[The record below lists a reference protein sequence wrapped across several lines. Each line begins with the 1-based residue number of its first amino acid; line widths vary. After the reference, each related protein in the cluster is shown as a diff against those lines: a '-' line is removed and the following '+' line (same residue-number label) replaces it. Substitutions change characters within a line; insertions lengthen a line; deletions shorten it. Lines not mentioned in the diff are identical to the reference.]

1 MNNESMIEMIN
12 QRLMNKISLMKIKK
26 NENLSI
32 ILITNHKTI
41 LKEYVWIIINCQEVK
56 IYMKV
61 YVCSMIVYDLL
72 LELRWQKRVQMKID
86 MRQDIM
92 SIKRTNEKRR
102 MIRTQLTSKEIL
114 TQVFIVKIE
123 KKEEFDE
130 KKTLQAIINEDM
142 KDELKERRWR
152 TKRFVSVS
160 VKA

>member
-1 MNNESMIEMIN
+1 
-12 QRLMNKISLMKIKK
+12 
-26 NENLSI
+26 
-32 ILITNHKTI
+32 
-41 LKEYVWIIINCQEVK
+41 
-56 IYMKV
+56 
-61 YVCSMIVYDLL
+61 
-72 LELRWQKRVQMKID
+72 

-142 KDELKERRWR
+142 KDELKERR
-152 TKRFVSVS
+152 
-160 VKA
+160 